1 MNPRI
6 DELATQA
13 EQQALAQIAGAA
25 EIVSLGKA
33 LPGDVAI
40 ELFAKAIVADCMV
53 EVKKL
58 VAANTA
64 DTIEQQIKEHF
75 GLN

>member
-6 DELATQA
+6 DELANQA
-13 EQQALAQIAGAA
+13 QKEALAQVADAV
-25 EIVSLGKA
+25 ELVSLGKA
-33 LPGDVAI
+33 LAGDVAI
-40 ELFAKAIVADCMV
+40 ELFAKAIIADCMV

-58 VAANTA
+58 VAADTA

-75 GLN
+75 GF

>member
-6 DELATQA
+6 DELANQA
-13 EQQALAQIAGAA
+13 QKEALAQVADAV
-25 EIVSLGKA
+25 ELVSLGKA
-33 LPGDVAI
+33 LAGDVAI
-40 ELFAKAIVADCMV
+40 ELFAKAIVSDCMA

-58 VAANTA
+58 VVANTA